1 MRAAHASM
9 GQAGSNGG
17 MPGIGAPGL
26 MGGLPG
32 ILSTETPAPTGAG
45 GIMQDRQGQF
55 RGAGD

>member
-45 GIMQDRQGQF
+45 GIMQDR
-55 RGAGD
+55 